1 MGSKGKYKQW
11 LEEDKLLLLESW
23 ARDGC
28 LDVDIAKKIGINT
41 ATLYTWKKKYS
52 EFNDALKKGKEVVDT
67 EVENALLKRA
77 LGYKYSEVK
86 TESFSD
92 GSVKKTVIV
101 KEMPSDVTAQIYWL
115 KNRKPE
121 NWRDKPSNEKEV
133 AKIEVE
139 LIKNEE
145 DRKDSD

>member
-52 EFNDALKKGKEVVDT
+52 KFNDALKKGKEVVDT

-77 LGYKYSEVK
+77 LGYKYSVVK

-145 DRKDSD
+145 

>member
-52 EFNDALKKGKEVVDT
+52 KFNNALKKGKEVVDT

>member
-52 EFNDALKKGKEVVDT
+52 KFNDALKKGKEVVDT

-77 LGYKYSEVK
+77 
-86 TESFSD
+86 
-92 GSVKKTVIV
+92 
-101 KEMPSDVTAQIYWL
+101 
-115 KNRKPE
+115 
-121 NWRDKPSNEKEV
+121 
-133 AKIEVE
+133 
-139 LIKNEE
+139 
-145 DRKDSD
+145 

>member
-52 EFNDALKKGKEVVDT
+52 KFNDALKKGKEVVDT

>member
-23 ARDGC
+23 AIDGC

-52 EFNDALKKGKEVVDT
+52 KFNDALKKGKEVVDT

>member
-1 MGSKGKYKQW
+1 MGIKGKYQQW

-52 EFNDALKKGKEVVDT
+52 KFNDALKKGKEVVDT

>member
-52 EFNDALKKGKEVVDT
+52 KFNDALKKGKEVVDT

-145 DRKDSD
+145 DRKD

>member
-52 EFNDALKKGKEVVDT
+52 KFNDALKKGKEVVDT

-139 LIKNEE
+139 LIKKEE

>member
-52 EFNDALKKGKEVVDT
+52 KFNDALKKGKEVVDT

-115 KNRKPE
+115 KNRKSE